1 MPYVDPKFWKVET
14 NGGGGG
20 FIKDIMIYKDNLMVV
35 SMLAILMNPYMLKSI
50 NTRQNI
56 K

>member
-1 MPYVDPKFWKVET
+1 MPYADPKFWKVEA

-20 FIKDIMIYKDNLMVV
+20 FIKGVMIYKDNLMVV
-35 SMLAILMNPYMLKSI
+35 SMPMISMNPHMLKSI
-50 NTRQNI
+50 NKRQNI